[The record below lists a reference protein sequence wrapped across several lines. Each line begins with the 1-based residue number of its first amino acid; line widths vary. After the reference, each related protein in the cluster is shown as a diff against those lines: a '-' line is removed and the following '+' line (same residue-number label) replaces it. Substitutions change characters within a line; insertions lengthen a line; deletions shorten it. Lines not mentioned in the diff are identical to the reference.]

1 MLESGWISL
10 ASVATP
16 LKLLFFTVASLAT
29 IACALVVLV
38 RAERQQFAGEM
49 SPAG

>member
-1 MLESGWISL
+1 
-10 ASVATP
+10 VATL

-38 RAERQQFAGEM
+38 RAER
-49 SPAG
+49 